1 MLDIEAYDRLRHGPK
16 QPAWWAL
23 YTIGLLLVGAVGLL
37 ERYIPP
43 GPART
48 VLECAVVILG
58 FGLMMLWR
66 RCNRARWM

>member
-1 MLDIEAYDRLRHGPK
+1 MVGPV
-16 QPAWWAL
+16 Q
-23 YTIGLLLVGAVGLL
+23 GLL

-58 FGLMMLWR
+58 FGLMLFWR